1 MTLEIVCLACLI
13 ILAASLGL
21 TLFRVI
27 KGPTIPDR
35 IAALDL
41 TAALSIITIGVICIR
56 TNDASYL
63 DAAVVLAI
71 VAFLGTI
78 SFSRYL
84 ERRAR
89 DS

>member
-1 MTLEIVCLACLI
+1 MTLELVALGCLVV
-13 ILAASLGL
+13 LAASLGL

-27 KGPTIPDR
+27 KGPTAPDR

-41 TAALSIITIGVICIR
+41 TAALSIITIGIVCIR
-56 TNDASYL
+56 TDDAAYL

-78 SFSRYL
+78 SFARYL

-89 DS
+89 Q